1 MDRCAAAY
9 AYHKQGYNCAQSVAG
24 AFADLTG
31 TAPEQLMAAMG
42 GFGGGVGGSHEEL
55 CGAVSGGV
63 LVLSLLHPHTDGE
76 DRAGKVRL
84 YAQAKEFRR
93 RFQEVFGLTVRR
105 PAAGPARRHREEPGL
120 PAAGSHRPLR
130 QHDRHGCGDPG
141 ADAAGGARMTWAEL
155 YSEAARPT
163 LEEIDAYAH
172 TPLWPQLR
180 AYLAAAYGAGPRLE
194 YSRCGL
200 EPGWNVKFRRG
211 SKSLCTVYLRPGFV
225 TAMVSVAPKDEE
237 AAQMVLLTCTA
248 ETQAVYH
255 RSAASKMGRWL
266 MLDITSPEM
275 LEDVKALLAVR
286 VKPAE

>member
-93 RFQEVFGLTVRR
+93 RFQEVFGLTRCGDLLRAR
-105 PAAGPARRHREEPGL
+105 PGVTERNPASQRL
-120 PAAGSHRPLR
+120 GSHRPLR

-172 TPLWPQLR
+172 TPL
-180 AYLAAAYGAGPRLE
+180 LAAAARIWRRPMGQDRGWSTAGAVW
-194 YSRCGL
+194 SRDG
-200 EPGWNVKFRRG
+200 
-211 SKSLCTVYLRPGFV
+211 
-225 TAMVSVAPKDEE
+225 M
-237 AAQMVLLTCTA
+237 
-248 ETQAVYH
+248 
-255 RSAASKMGRWL
+255 
-266 MLDITSPEM
+266 
-275 LEDVKALLAVR
+275 
-286 VKPAE
+286 